1 VQDAGRSSLHLN
13 RKAFRFRCV
22 SPGPVLAACAPEG
35 KAMFHPDT
43 QFLIDHW
50 TTLSRR
56 PESRG
61 GIPDR
66 AALEPALLGLRLPR
80 IFMAQR
86 SREDAVVRLAGSWIE
101 GFHGEGLKDRS
112 LLSLWRTAS
121 RPLVSTALLQA
132 VREGRPVVVVALAGS
147 VAAQIEVTLL
157 PLRGPS
163 GRPDRLLGLYAP
175 AATLTLATDEP
186 RLLTARVSIGVGDV
200 VRAPLSLAAVGG
212 RRIA

>member
-1 VQDAGRSSLHLN
+1 
-13 RKAFRFRCV
+13 
-22 SPGPVLAACAPEG
+22 
-35 KAMFHPDT
+35 MFHPDT

-50 TTLSRR
+50 TALSGR
-56 PESRG
+56 PDSRG

-66 AALEPALLGLRLPR
+66 AALEPDALGLRLPR

-86 SREDAVVRLAGSWIE
+86 SREDAVIRLSGSWIE
-101 GFHGEGLKDRS
+101 GFHGESLKSRS

-121 RPLVSTALLQA
+121 HPLVSTALLQA

-147 VAAQIEVTLL
+147 IAAQIEVTLL

-186 RLLTARVSIGVGDV
+186 RLLTARVSIGVGDAA
-200 VRAPLSLAAVGG
+200 RAPLSLAAVGG

>member
-1 VQDAGRSSLHLN
+1 
-13 RKAFRFRCV
+13 
-22 SPGPVLAACAPEG
+22 
-35 KAMFHPDT
+35 MFHPDT

-66 AALEPALLGLRLPR
+66 AAIEPDALGLRLPR
-80 IFMAQR
+80 AFVAHR
-86 SREDAVVRLAGSWIE
+86 TGEDAAIRLAGSWIE
-101 GFHGEGLKDRS
+101 GFHDASLKDRS
-112 LLSLWRTAS
+112 LLALWRAAS
-121 RPLVSTALLQA
+121 RPLVSTALSQA
-132 VREGRPVVVVALAGS
+132 IREGRPVVVVALAGKIE
-147 VAAQIEVTLL
+147 AQIEVTLA

-175 AATLTLATDEP
+175 AATLTLAADEP
-186 RLLTARVSIGVGDV
+186 RLLTARVSIGVGDAA
-200 VRAPLSLAAVGG
+200 RAPLSLAAVGG